1 LFRFS
6 ILLLSY
12 LTEKSRKL
20 SISFMDVG
28 ERLACY
34 LYCHY
39 AGPDCPRRD
48 GEERKAIELLLE
60 IDLKVKAVVSSGY
73 SEASVL
79 AHF

>member
-1 LFRFS
+1 
-6 ILLLSY
+6 
-12 LTEKSRKL
+12 
-20 SISFMDVG
+20 MDVG
-28 ERLACY
+28 ERLT